1 MLKRSYNKCTPTFQ
15 HKVDQNKLKN
25 NLKVLY
31 IDHIFIF
38 AEENSY
44 PPVIRKVA
52 TRLSRL
58 LKLANIDIL
67 IIVHSFRHT
76 HTSLLI
82 EAKANIKEIQERLGH
97 IDISTNM
104 NIYAHLT
111 KSCRRKDLCSLAN
124 SPKVFYNILS
134 LIH

>member
-1 MLKRSYNKCTPTFQ
+1 MISFYMLIRSYNKCTPTFQ

-44 PPVIRKVA
+44 QPVFRKVA

-67 IIVHSFRHT
+67 IIVHSFSHS
-76 HTSLLI
+76 HSSLLLVVI
-82 EAKANIKEIQERLGH
+82 EYI
-97 IDISTNM
+97 IDI
-104 NIYAHLT
+104 I
-111 KSCRRKDLCSLAN
+111 RRL
-124 SPKVFYNILS
+124 
-134 LIH
+134 